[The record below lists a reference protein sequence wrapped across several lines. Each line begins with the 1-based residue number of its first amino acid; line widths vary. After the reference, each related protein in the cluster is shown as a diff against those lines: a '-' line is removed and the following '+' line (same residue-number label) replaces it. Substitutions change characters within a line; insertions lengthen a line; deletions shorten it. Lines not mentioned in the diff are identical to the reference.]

1 MVITIPSSHPLETVC
16 AALEKAVPNHRFGI
30 IGQHDMKETMA
41 RKGVNFE
48 RECRVY
54 EVCNPHQA
62 KKILDT
68 NMEVSTALPCR
79 ISVYPEGDQ
88 VILATMKPTAML
100 GMFDVEGVKE
110 VAQEVEE
117 TMMAIMQEA
126 AGNA

>member
-1 MVITIPSSHPLETVC
+1 MVITIPSSQSLEDVC
-16 AALEKAVPNHRFGI
+16 AALETAVPNHKFGI

-41 RKGVNFE
+41 RKGVDFE

-88 VILATMKPTAML
+88 VMLATIKPTAML
-100 GMFDVEGVKE
+100 NMFDVEGVE
-110 VAQEVEE
+110 QVAEEVEA
-117 TMMAIMQEA
+117 TMIAIMEEA
-126 AGNA
+126 AGSA